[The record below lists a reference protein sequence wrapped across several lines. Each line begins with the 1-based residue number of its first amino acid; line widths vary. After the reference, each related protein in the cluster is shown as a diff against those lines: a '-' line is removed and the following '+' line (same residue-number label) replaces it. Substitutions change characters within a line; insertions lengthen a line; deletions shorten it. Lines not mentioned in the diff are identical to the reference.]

1 MRLTAT
7 QQEQLQRAK
16 QLGER
21 RLFVQLTEEQRAAWR
36 DAAEQELAGKDD
48 NVAQLRK
55 IVAAADQPGFFGDI
69 RRSILLSRRPI
80 GELAIAIGVEPRA
93 LSDFR
98 AGDRELPAVAIDRLV
113 EVLGLRLMQDIP
125 R

>member
-1 MRLTAT
+1 MELTST

-21 RLFVQLTEEQRAAWR
+21 RVFVQLTAEQKSAWR
-36 DAAEQELAGKDD
+36 SAAEQEFAGKDD

-55 IVAAADQPGFFGDI
+55 IVAAAEQPGFFGDV

-80 GELAIAIGVEPRA
+80 GELADAIGVDPRL

-98 AGDRELPAVAIDRLV
+98 AGEVELPAAAIDRLV
-113 EVLGLRLMQDIP
+113 EVLGLRLMQVIP